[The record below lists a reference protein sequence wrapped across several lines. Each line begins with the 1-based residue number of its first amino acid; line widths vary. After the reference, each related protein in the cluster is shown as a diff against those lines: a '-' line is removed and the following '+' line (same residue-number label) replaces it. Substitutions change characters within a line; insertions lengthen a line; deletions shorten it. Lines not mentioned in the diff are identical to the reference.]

1 MKTHGHSGGRG
12 KKPSDTYTCWLS
24 MIQRCCNPKNRRY
37 KDYGGR
43 GIAVCGEWKDFTNF
57 LSDMGERPNGKSID
71 RIDVNGN
78 YEPSNCRW
86 ATTKEQQN
94 NLRNNRKVDYKGTT
108 LTITELAEI
117 FDIDRYVLY
126 ARLKRAGWDVEK
138 IEHKLKSND

>member
-1 MKTHGHSGGRG
+1 
-12 KKPSDTYTCWLS
+12 
-24 MIQRCCNPKNRRY
+24 
-37 KDYGGR
+37 
-43 GIAVCGEWKDFTNF
+43 
-57 LSDMGERPNGKSID
+57 MGERPNGKSID

-94 NLRNNRKVDYKGTT
+94 NLRNNRKVVYKGKT

-126 ARLKRAGWDVEK
+126 ARLKRADWNIEK
-138 IEHKLKSND
+138 VEHKLKSND